1 MQNLFE
7 FINNSNSV
15 VKSLFLILFAVPI
28 TFLVQLIFYFII
40 QLWIS
45 LGSKKSKQENKIG
58 NQD

>member
-7 FINNSNSV
+7 FINNSNSII
-15 VKSLFLILFAVPI
+15 KSLFLILFAVPI

-45 LGSKKSKQENKIG
+45 LGAKKSKKENKIG

>member
-7 FINNSNSV
+7 FINNSNSII
-15 VKSLFLILFAVPI
+15 KSLFLILFAVPI

-45 LGSKKSKQENKIG
+45 LSAKKSKKENKIG